1 MTTIPPAQPQQVLP
15 YSPGTGRRK
24 CAVAQV
30 KLIPGTGKITINDR
44 AVKDYFPREAHELLV
59 TQPLRTTNVLNK
71 YNVVVKVEGGGPSG
85 QAGAVCHGIA
95 RALQRA
101 NPRVQGPAAQGRIS
115 YPRPAHEGTEEAGP
129 GSRSPG
135 EAVHE
140 AIAAGGGRAGS
151 RAVTWHAKRP
161 EDSLGLFFAGAV
173 SRVRSR

>member
-1 MTTIPPAQPQQVLP
+1 MTTIPSAQPAQATP

-71 YNVVVKVEGGGPSG
+71 YNVEAKVMGGGPSG

-101 NPRVQGPAAQGRIS
+101 NPEFKVLLRKGGYLTRD
-115 YPRPAHEGTEEAGP
+115 PRRKERKKP
-129 GSRSPG
+129 GL
-135 EAVHE
+135 V
-140 AIAAGGGRAGS
+140 RAR
-151 RAVTWHAKRP
+151 RAKQYTKR
-161 EDSLGLFFAGAV
+161 
-173 SRVRSR
+173 

>member
-1 MTTIPPAQPQQVLP
+1 MTIIPPAQPQQVLP

-101 NPRVQGPAAQGRIS
+101 NPEFKVLLRKGGYLTRD
-115 YPRPAHEGTEEAGP
+115 PRMKERKKP
-129 GSRSPG
+129 GL
-135 EAVHE
+135 V
-140 AIAAGGGRAGS
+140 RAR
-151 RAVTWHAKRP
+151 RAKQYTKR
-161 EDSLGLFFAGAV
+161 
-173 SRVRSR
+173 